1 VNKPHKPQLQIART
15 AIANCTNWD
24 SKPHE
29 QQPQIAR
36 TWTANRTYRNRKL
49 HELRSQTARNRDRK
63 SHEPRPNRSVKEAL
77 STTMHLFTFYLESD
91 GMSTNNDY
99 KHFFGALSLQFS

>member
-1 VNKPHKPQLQIART
+1 MYQKRESNI
-15 AIANCTNWD
+15 D
-24 SKPHE
+24 MY
-29 QQPQIAR
+29 
-36 TWTANRTYRNRKL
+36 NRAFN
-49 HELRSQTARNRDRK
+49 
-63 SHEPRPNRSVKEAL
+63 VKEAL